1 MQSASCC
8 WLQLASICRNAIDAC
23 SLMRGV
29 SCQRMIFELAAS
41 WFWLM
46 DDLDS
51 SIRLNH
57 GFVAGH
63 FLHPRLL
70 ATDHEMRASSSMSSS
85 EMGVETRAGWRVC
98 GVSSLSSWPPD
109 QSRHCSNQNR
119 RMSSTSTSRV
129 PSRISGAWACSR
141 AVITSGDADPGIM
154 NHGRSDLGAGAMGFG
169 LDARLPA
176 SSVRRLGGW
185 AAGRLGG
192 WAAERLSG

>member
-1 MQSASCC
+1 MLSASCC

-51 SIRLNH
+51 SIRPNH

-63 FLHPRLL
+63 FLHPGLL

-98 GVSSLSSWPPD
+98 GVSSLSSWTPD
-109 QSRHCSNQNR
+109 QSRHCSNQNH
-119 RMSSTSTSRV
+119 RMLSTSTFHVHQARINGAYGQ
-129 PSRISGAWACSR
+129 PSLRLAMQIP
-141 AVITSGDADPGIM
+141 TSCFMDAQIWELALW
-154 NHGRSDLGAGAMGFG
+154 DLVWMQDFQ
-169 LDARLPA
+169 LPP
-176 SSVRRLGGW
+176 
-185 AAGRLGG
+185 
-192 WAAERLSG
+192 

>member
-1 MQSASCC
+1 MFAHARALMSA
-8 WLQLASICRNAIDAC
+8 
-23 SLMRGV
+23 
-29 SCQRMIFELAAS
+29 
-41 WFWLM
+41 
-46 DDLDS
+46 DDLRISRFPALAHGRPGFIDPPES
-51 SIRLNH
+51 WIRSRAL
-57 GFVAGH
+57 
-63 FLHPRLL
+63 LHPELL

-141 AVITSGDADPGIM
+141 AVITSDDADPGIM

-176 SSVRRLGGW
+176 SSVRGR
-185 AAGRLGG
+185 AAGRLNGLT
-192 WAAERLSG
+192 A

>member
-1 MQSASCC
+1 MRLASCC
-8 WLQLASICRNAIDAC
+8 WFQLASICRNAIDAC
-23 SLMRGV
+23 SLMQGL
-29 SCQRMIFELAAS
+29 SCQRMIFESADSRL
-41 WFWLM
+41 WLM

-63 FLHPRLL
+63 FLHPGLL

-98 GVSSLSSWPPD
+98 GVSSLSSWTPD

-119 RMSSTSTSRV
+119 RMSSASTSRV

-141 AVITSGDADPGIM
+141 AVITSGDVDPDIM
-154 NHGRSDLGAGAMGFG
+154 IHGRSDSGAGAMGFG

-192 WAAERLSG
+192 WAAGRLGG